1 MTYSGTLWYKQQP
14 GELAGEVLSP
24 SDFTTSGQEIF
35 EAVQNDFIKYNND
48 NATNCM
54 FVPIGKYDV
63 CPTGTYKVALVVN
76 PGEDYHW
83 YRQDSDGLWSHKP
96 GVTEIRRT
104 DNSNKL
110 IVDPQSCDRGDYT
123 AFVGYYAVTPWNN
136 YYTSS
141 RLAKNLVQTNQTAI
155 IAVEA
160 LEQIQVGMTYDQ
172 VTRILGVHGRDIGSG
187 AIIFEYNL
195 ITGETVNIYFHRDN
209 VNDDTLYVY
218 AIDY

>member
-1 MTYSGTLWYKQQP
+1 MET
-14 GELAGEVLSP
+14 V
-24 SDFTTSGQEIF
+24 SDFIFLGSKITADGDCSHEIKRRLILRREVTTKLDSILKSR
-35 EAVQNDFIKYNND
+35 DI
-48 NATNCM
+48 TL
-54 FVPIGKYDV
+54 
-63 CPTGTYKVALVVN
+63 PTKVHLVKAIVF
-76 PGEDYHW
+76 PVVRY
-83 YRQDSDGLWSHKP
+83 GLWSHKP

-209 VNDDTLYVY
+209 VNDETLYVY